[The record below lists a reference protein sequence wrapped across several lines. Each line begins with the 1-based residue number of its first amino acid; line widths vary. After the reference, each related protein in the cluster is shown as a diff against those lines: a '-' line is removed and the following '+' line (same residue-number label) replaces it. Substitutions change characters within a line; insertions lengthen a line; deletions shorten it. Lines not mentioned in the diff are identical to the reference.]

1 MPQSS
6 STRSDLQPF
15 FTPQGVAVI
24 GASATPGKLGYGVLY
39 NLMHNGYGGGI
50 YPVNPQVPAILDLPC
65 YPDIA
70 AVPDP
75 VDLAVIIIAAAGVPA
90 ALAACGRRGIRGVIV
105 MSGGFAETGPEG
117 RHRQEELLAIARDY
131 GIRLIGPNCVGV
143 LDAHSGLN
151 VTFLEQMPDPGYI
164 AFLSQ
169 SGGIGGAIVDWA
181 KGQGLGLSYFASL
194 GNTADVTE
202 TEIMAWLAGDARTGV
217 IALYIEGLPEGREFL
232 QVAGQVGRH
241 KPIVAF
247 KAGGT
252 EAGMRAVSSHTANL
266 AGSEAVYGAAF
277 RQSGVL
283 VAESIEDLFG
293 IALGL
298 AYQPPPAGPRVA
310 VLSNAGGP
318 GVVAADA
325 LSRRGLI
332 VAQPDEPTLQALRA
346 ALGPAPQLVNP
357 IDLLGAASTTEFEA
371 AARILLASPS
381 YDALL
386 AILVP
391 NTTIDLVGVA
401 DGLARAAAG
410 QHKPVYA
417 CLMGDISIGAG
428 RQRLHEHRLPPYPFP
443 EGAARSLA
451 AAWTWQRWRETTL
464 PQRAMAFSPAA
475 GDAGEVRVALHRLR
489 AAGRT
494 TLGEADL
501 YPLLTQLGL
510 PVAPALPA
518 ASAEEAA
525 ACAGRVGY
533 PVALKVVSPD
543 LVHKSDAGGVLLGL
557 GTADAV
563 ASGYATLVSTI
574 QAARKHLRIEG
585 VLVQRMAA
593 PGIEVLVGV
602 RHDPTFGPVV
612 VVGGGGVYV
621 ELMADVALAV
631 APIGP
636 MEARAMVAETRIG
649 RLLAGARGRPPADI
663 DKLVDLIVRLSAL
676 AALLP
681 DLVELECNPVLV
693 HPAGRGVTIVDVRGM
708 LRPSV
713 LT

>member
-1 MPQSS
+1 M
-6 STRSDLQPF
+6 
-15 FTPQGVAVI
+15 I
-24 GASATPGKLGYGVLY
+24 GASSTPGKLGYGVLH
-39 NLMHNGYGGGI
+39 NLVHNGYGGGI
-50 YPVNPQVPAILDLPC
+50 YPVNPHVAAILDLPC

-90 ALAACGRRGIRGVIV
+90 ALTACGRRGIRGVIV

-117 RHRQEELLAIARDY
+117 RQRQEELLAIAKEY

-143 LDAHSGLN
+143 LDTYSGLN
-151 VTFLEQMPDPGYI
+151 VTFLEQMPVPGYI

-169 SGGIGGAIVDWA
+169 SGGMGGAIVDWSR
-181 KGQGLGLSYFASL
+181 GQGLGLSYFASL
-194 GNTADVTE
+194 GNTVDVTE
-202 TEIMAWLAGDARTGV
+202 TEILAWLAGDARTGV
-217 IALYIEGLPEGREFL
+217 IALYIEGLSEGREFL
-232 QVAGQVGRH
+232 RVASQVGRH
-241 KPIVAF
+241 KPIVAL

-252 EAGMRAVSSHTANL
+252 EAGRRAVSSHTANL
-266 AGSEAVYGAAF
+266 AGSESVYNAAF
-277 RQSGVL
+277 RHSGVL
-283 VAESIEDLFG
+283 VADSIEDLFG

-325 LSRRGLI
+325 LARCGLT
-332 VAQPDEPTLQALRA
+332 VAQPDEPTLQALRG
-346 ALGPAPQLVNP
+346 ALGSAAQLVNP

-371 AARILLASPS
+371 AARILLASPT

-391 NTTIDLVGVA
+391 NTAIDLVGVA

-428 RQRLHEHRLPPYPFP
+428 RKRLHEHRLPPYPFP
-443 EGAARSLA
+443 EGAACSLA
-451 AAWTWQRWRETTL
+451 AAWTWQRWRESAPPEGAIEVPL
-464 PQRAMAFSPAA
+464 AA
-475 GDAGEVRVALHRLR
+475 DDVKAVQEALHRLR
-489 AAGRT
+489 AEGHT

-501 YPLLTQLGL
+501 YPLLAQLGL
-510 PVAPALPA
+510 PTAPALPA
-518 ASAEEAA
+518 ASAEEAV
-525 ACAGRVGY
+525 ACAWRLGF

-557 GTADAV
+557 ETSDAV
-563 ASGYATLVSTI
+563 ASGYATLVTTM
-574 QAARKHLRIEG
+574 QAARKDLRIKG

-612 VVGGGGVYV
+612 VVGGGGILV

-631 APIGP
+631 APVGP
-636 MEARAMVAETRIG
+636 AEARAMVAETRIG
-649 RLLAGARGRPPADI
+649 RLLAGVRGRPPADI
-663 DKLVDLIVRLSAL
+663 DKFVDLIVRLSVMASF
-676 AALLP
+676 LP

-693 HPAGRGVTIVDVRGM
+693 HPAGQGVTIVDVRGM
-708 LRPSV
+708 LRPLM

>member
-1 MPQSS
+1 MSQSS

-24 GASATPGKLGYGVLY
+24 GASATPGRLGYGVVT
-39 NLMHNGYGGGI
+39 NLMRSGYRGHI
-50 YPVNPQVPAILDLPC
+50 YPVNPHLSAILNLPC
-65 YPDIA
+65 YPDVA

-105 MSGGFAETGPEG
+105 MSGGFAETGLEG
-117 RHRQEELLAIARDY
+117 RQRQEELLAIAREY

-143 LDAHSGLN
+143 MDAHSGLN
-151 VTFLEQMPDPGYI
+151 ATFLEQMPDPGYI

-202 TEIMAWLAGDARTGV
+202 TEIMAWLAGDVRTGV
-217 IALYIEGLPEGREFL
+217 IALYVEGLPEGREFL
-232 QVAGQVGRH
+232 NVAAQVGRH

-252 EAGMRAVSSHTANL
+252 EAGRRAVSSHTANL
-266 AGSEAVYGAAF
+266 AGSEAVYAAAF
-277 RQSGVL
+277 RHSGVL

-318 GVVAADA
+318 SVVAADA

-332 VAQPDEPTLQALRA
+332 VAQPDAPALHALRA
-346 ALGPAPQLVNP
+346 ALGPSPQLVNP

-386 AILVP
+386 AILIP
-391 NTTIDLVGVA
+391 NTAIDLVGVA

-410 QHKPVYA
+410 QQKPVYA

-451 AAWTWQRWRETTL
+451 AAWAWQCWRETAPPELAT
-464 PQRAMAFSPAA
+464 AFAPPAVDTA
-475 GDAGEVRVALHRLR
+475 AVREALHGLR
-489 AAGRT
+489 AVGCT

-501 YPLLTQLGL
+501 YPLLAQLGL
-510 PVAPALPA
+510 PVALALPA
-518 ASAEEAA
+518 ASAAEAA
-525 ACAGRVGY
+525 ACAGRLGY

-557 GTADAV
+557 ETADAV
-563 ASGYATLVSTI
+563 ASGYTSLVTTMQS
-574 QAARKHLRIEG
+574 ARKELRIEG

-612 VVGGGGVYV
+612 VMGSGGVYV

-631 APIGP
+631 APVGP
-636 MEARAMVAETRIG
+636 MEARKMVAETRIG
-649 RLLAGARGRPPADI
+649 RLLAGMRGRPPADI
-663 DKLVDLIVRLSAL
+663 DELVDLIVRLSAL
-676 AALLP
+676 PVLVP
-681 DLVELECNPVLV
+681 DLLELECNPVLV
-693 HPAGRGVTIVDVRGM
+693 HPAGQGVTIVDARGM
-708 LRPSV
+708 LRPPI
-713 LT
+713 